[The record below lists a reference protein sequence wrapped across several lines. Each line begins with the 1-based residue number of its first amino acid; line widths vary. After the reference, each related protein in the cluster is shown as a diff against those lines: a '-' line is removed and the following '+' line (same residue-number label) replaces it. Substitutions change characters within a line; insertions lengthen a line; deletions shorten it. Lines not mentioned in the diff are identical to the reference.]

1 MQMISLL
8 LMTVG
13 QLVLYATFLLS
24 FLLLLRMLISW
35 LNLNPFSSF
44 AVMIRRFTEPLLRPL
59 RSQVVGG
66 VMRFDLV
73 PIVMIVLLLVMGFF
87 VSNILAQLA
96 STLEQFLLFG
106 FTPRF
111 LAVKIIEL
119 SVLFYIVMIFIRI
132 LIPMMGVSYYNRFAS
147 FTYRVT
153 EPLLRPL
160 RRRFVAG
167 MLDFS
172 LLIAMV
178 LVQIA
183 GWLLIS
189 IVQRI
194 F

>member
-1 MQMISLL
+1 MQLLSLL
-8 LMTVG
+8 LLTAG
-13 QLVLYATFLLS
+13 QIVLYATFGLS
-24 FLLLLRMLISW
+24 LLLLLRMLISW

-44 AVMIRRFTEPLLRPL
+44 AAIVRRLTEPLLRPL
-59 RSQVVGG
+59 RTQMAGG

-73 PIVMIVLLLVMGFF
+73 PIVSIALLLMMGFF
-87 VSNILAQLA
+87 VSNIFMQLA
-96 STLEQFLLFG
+96 STLDQFLVFG
-106 FTPRF
+106 FSPRF
-111 LAVKIIEL
+111 LAIKLVEL
-119 SVLFYIVMIFIRI
+119 SVLFYIAMIFIRI
-132 LIPMMGVSYYNRFAS
+132 LMPMMGVSYYNRFAS

-172 LLIAMV
+172 PLIAMV

-183 GWLLIS
+183 GWLLMS
-189 IVQRI
+189 LVERI

>member
-1 MQMISLL
+1 MQLLSLL
-8 LMTVG
+8 LLTAG
-13 QLVLYATFLLS
+13 QIVLYATFGLS
-24 FLLLLRMLISW
+24 LLLLLRMLISW

-44 AVMIRRFTEPLLRPL
+44 AGIVRRLTEPLLRPL
-59 RSQVVGG
+59 RTQVAGG

-73 PIVMIVLLLVMGFF
+73 PIVSIALLLMMGFF
-87 VSNILAQLA
+87 VSNIFAQLA
-96 STLEQFLLFG
+96 SALDQFLVFG
-106 FTPRF
+106 LSPRF
-111 LAVKIIEL
+111 LAAKLVEL
-119 SVLFYIVMIFIRI
+119 SVLFYIAMIFIRI
-132 LIPMMGVSYYNRFAS
+132 LMPMMGVSYYNRFAS

-172 LLIAMV
+172 PLIAMV

-183 GWLLIS
+183 GWLLMS
-189 IVQRI
+189 LVERI

>member
-1 MQMISLL
+1 MQLLSLL
-8 LMTVG
+8 LLTAG
-13 QLVLYATFLLS
+13 QIVLYATFGLS

-44 AVMIRRFTEPLLRPL
+44 AVIVRRLTEPLLRPL
-59 RSQVVGG
+59 RTQVAGG

-73 PIVMIVLLLVMGFF
+73 PIVSIALLLMMGFF
-87 VSNILAQLA
+87 VSNIFMQLA
-96 STLEQFLLFG
+96 STLDQFLVFG
-106 FTPRF
+106 LSPRF
-111 LAVKIIEL
+111 LAIKLVEL
-119 SVLFYIVMIFIRI
+119 SVLFYIAMIFIRI
-132 LIPMMGVSYYNRFAS
+132 LMPMMGVSYYNRFAS

-172 LLIAMV
+172 PLIAMV

-183 GWLLIS
+183 GWLLMS
-189 IVQRI
+189 LVERI